1 MRHRLRHWVPAT
13 IVAAALCQTVIP
25 AWSCFSEKPLT
36 VAIDVGHSASKAGAK
51 SARGKEEFAFN
62 LRFAEELIQRST
74 SWPNLKLLLLG
85 ESDRQSLIGRVRAAG
100 RIGAQ
105 VFVSIHHDSV
115 NDKYLQSWIFNG
127 KTLAYADGFRGY
139 SIFISKQGAR
149 VRSSLALA
157 TRLGERLRA
166 NNLTP
171 TLHHAEKI
179 RGESRELLQPELGIY
194 EAPFLVLTKNKM
206 AAILFEVGVIVN
218 RAEEVDLESKN
229 YRAKLQ
235 TSLLDALDSYCRD
248 RSGKSVP

>member
-25 AWSCFSEKPLT
+25 AWSCDSERPLT
-36 VAIDVGHSASKAGAK
+36 VAIDVGHSAAKAGAT

-62 LRFAEELIQRST
+62 LRFAQELTKISA

-85 ESDRQSLIGRVRAAG
+85 ESDRQSLIGRVRAAE
-100 RIGAQ
+100 RIDAQ

-115 NDKYLQSWIFNG
+115 NDKYLQSWTFNG
-127 KTLAYADGFRGY
+127 KSLAYADIFRGY
-139 SIFISKQGAR
+139 SIFISKLGAQ

-157 TRLGERLRA
+157 TSLGERLRA

-179 RGESRELLQPELGIY
+179 PGESRALLQPELGIY
-194 EAPFLVLTKNKM
+194 EAPFLVLTKNKLP
-206 AAILFEVGVIVN
+206 AILFEVGVIVN
-218 RAEEVDLESKN
+218 RAEEEDLENQN

-235 TSLLDALDSYCRD
+235 TSLLGALDSYCRD
-248 RSGKSVP
+248 KSG